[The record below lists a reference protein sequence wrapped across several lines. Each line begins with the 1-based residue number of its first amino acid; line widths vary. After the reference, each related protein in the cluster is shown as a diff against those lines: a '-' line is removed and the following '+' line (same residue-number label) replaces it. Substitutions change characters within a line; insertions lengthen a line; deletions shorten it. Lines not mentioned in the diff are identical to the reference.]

1 MSGMAEVLD
10 QTLAKPWKVC
20 CNQRRS

>member
-1 MSGMAEVLD
+1 MAEVLD